1 MVFFIV
7 FQCFS
12 NVLQFPFPFQN
23 NLKKFNKEE
32 FNKKECNKKEFKGQ
46 ASHASF
52 KTYVDF
58 FQNSQDSKEKNVKIL
73 MQVLGIIKAFFPG
86 YLPNFFKKNDIK
98 KNDKKDSLEKAFFTN
113 ALNNSFKTF
122 NDLSKGLFSYF
133 QTVNIMNDLFTKKL
147 RALWSPENLQ
157 LFLKKI
163 EEFEFLDQIL
173 DQEEEQNITQKSYYK
188 FLLQLYD
195 VMSFF
200 KTVTFTEEEKDY
212 WKALLLLELPTKENY
227 RKCIFFFLKLV
238 NDI

>member
-1 MVFFIV
+1 MIFFIV

-12 NVLQFPFPFQN
+12 NVLQFPFQN

-32 FNKKECNKKEFKGQ
+32 FNKKECNKKECNKKEFKGQ

-58 FQNSQDSKEKNVKIL
+58 FQNSKEKNVQVL
-73 MQVLGIIKAFFPG
+73 MQVLRIIKAFFPE
-86 YLPNFFKKNDIK
+86 YLPNFFEKNDIK

-113 ALNNSFKTF
+113 VLTNSFETF
-122 NDLSKGLFSYF
+122 NNLSKGLLSYF

-147 RALWSPENLQ
+147 RALWSPENLK
-157 LFLKKI
+157 LFLEKI

-173 DQEEEQNITQKSYYK
+173 DQEEEQNIKQKAYYK